1 MNKLPRKLKKDA
13 LVEVLFE
20 VRFSTS
26 TLPEVFIGKLIAA
39 ISALE
44 SGMLIERLPMADV
57 PAPIRKSDP
66 NFAYQPT
73 IQIKNKDGNRIARI
87 SEMAA
92 SWHAVSAYPGWPAFR
107 KEIEKFNKAVAGA
120 VEGTTVERFALR
132 YLNFLNAK
140 DHNVRGLADV
150 TIDVMIGKI
159 VLDAPLNVQ
168 YQRTADGQTLAVRV
182 ATPEYV
188 QPGRTDF
195 SLFIDLDVYS
205 KPGEKLGLEQ
215 TMKWVKTAHT
225 SIKQQF
231 FTLLK
236 PEVLQSLVEES

>member
-26 TLPEVFIGKLIAA
+26 ALPEVFIGKLIAA
-39 ISALE
+39 LSALQ

-87 SEMAA
+87 SEMVA
-92 SWHAVSAYPGWPAFR
+92 SWHALSAYPGWQTFI
-107 KEIEKFNKAVAGA
+107 KEIEKFNKALAA
-120 VEGTTVERFALR
+120 SVEGITVDRFGLR
-132 YLNFLNAK
+132 YLNFLNAQ
-140 DHNVRGLADV
+140 DHNVRGLSDV
-150 TIDVMIGKI
+150 TIDVAIGKT

-168 YQRTADGQTLAVRV
+168 YQRTTNGQTLAVRV

-195 SLFIDLDVYS
+195 SVFIDLDVYS
-205 KPGEKLGLEQ
+205 QPGEKLRLEQ
-215 TMKWVKTAHT
+215 TMKWVKTAHI

-231 FTLLK
+231 FALLK
-236 PEVLQSLVEES
+236 EEVLQSLVEES